1 MNIRAFSLT
10 LILAYVLL
18 AAFAALNWA
27 AIVAPSTLSL
37 GFTEVSVPLGMVMLI
52 FTAAISGSFVV
63 YIVLLQAGVIVEARR
78 LTKEV
83 KEQRELAD
91 TAEASRFTELR
102 SLLEGEMRKIEA
114 QSAASKRESEARI
127 EQSARGMQDKF
138 AESTATLSAYLG
150 EIEDKLDR
158 AVLGIDERA
167 FAANDT
173 DRDGG
178 FDAAE
183 LASFLRNPV
192 PQLVIDAQLP
202 QSTRAKPRRVTTW

>member
-27 AIVAPSTLSL
+27 AIAATSTLSL

-52 FTAAISGSFVV
+52 FTAAISGLFVV

-114 QSAASKRESEARI
+114 QSAASKREFEARI
-127 EQSARGMQDKF
+127 EQSARGMQEKF

-158 AVLGIDERA
+158 ALVQVHAQGIA
-167 FAANDT
+167 PTAA
-173 DRDGG
+173 G
-178 FDAAE
+178 
-183 LASFLRNPV
+183 
-192 PQLVIDAQLP
+192 
-202 QSTRAKPRRVTTW
+202 